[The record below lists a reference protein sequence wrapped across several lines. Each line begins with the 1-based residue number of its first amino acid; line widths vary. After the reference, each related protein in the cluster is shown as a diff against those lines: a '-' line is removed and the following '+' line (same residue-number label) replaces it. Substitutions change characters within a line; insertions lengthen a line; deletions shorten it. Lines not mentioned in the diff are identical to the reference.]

1 MGFTSKSDFAETK
14 TINTNAESSLE
25 SSIMNMLAFNLQLA
39 LTCPLSNQLPGLIQF
54 QKKQH
59 LLGAYY
65 MSCMVTGRN
74 AVSELSLK
82 SYSHFLFLLPYG
94 IIPTVVLSVFL
105 FSSFIYY
112 TC

>member
-1 MGFTSKSDFAETK
+1 MGFTSKSDLRK
-14 TINTNAESSLE
+14 LKLLILMQSPPG